1 VLGEYVRV
9 QHVLTLE
16 QAVNKMT
23 GMSAKRLG
31 LTDRGCIRA
40 GCFADITIFDPATIA
55 DKATFTEPHQYP
67 VGIDWVIVNG
77 TPVVAEGKL
86 TDARPGR
93 VLTHFPSRN

>member
-1 VLGEYVRV
+1 MKAAGRL

-40 GCFADITIFDPATIA
+40 GCFADITVFDPATIA
-55 DKATFTEPHQYP
+55 DKGTFTEPHQYP

-77 TPVVAEGKL
+77 TPVVAEGRF

-93 VLTHFPSRN
+93 VLRHEPRRSN